1 MKDAVSI
8 YNGKRSLFKNEKPE
22 NITAFFRKA
31 AGGQIFPPNFARC
44 IQIAV
49 VIPLFDEYPGFFK
62 TLYSAEKSYYS
73 YIRAAANDLPAANSA
88 PRLHI
93 VCVVNNR
100 KSSPQSVK
108 ENNRQLI
115 AALKLRM
122 HSSVRTYAAAR
133 AALFCSDLVRD
144 KRFDAPCAAYPPL
157 SPIISLIDS
166 ASERHEMPENQGA
179 GYARKLGMDYAL
191 LCGAS
196 VIACLDGD
204 TLAGRNWFSHLCAF
218 AQKNRGKTAAA
229 VTRFHHQR
237 AENTSVQNAA
247 RLYESYLSEHAEKLK
262 QCGTPY
268 WHTALGP
275 VIVCTAEA
283 YAAAGGMNLRTAGED
298 FYFLQQLVKITLNTD
313 GMQMLECTVYPSARL
328 SNRVLFGTGTRLK
341 QLVLNGGAENK
352 AEVQQRPAADDP
364 LRNPLL
370 FPEEIY
376 AAVARFISLFE
387 ETYGIARTAKQKR
400 AVCSASPHNG
410 RKSSAADSD
419 ARTELF
425 ISKISCE
432 LPAVYEFLCA
442 ERFPQTWRQTACANR
457 KNPRRL
463 ENAFHCW
470 FDGLK
475 IIRLAHFLEKRL

>member
-8 YNGKRSLFKNEKPE
+8 YNRKRSLFKNENTE
-22 NITAFFRKA
+22 EITAFFRAA
-31 AGGQIFPPNFARC
+31 AGGQIAPPDFARC

-49 VIPLFDEYPGFFK
+49 VIPLYDEYPEFFQ
-62 TLYSAEKSYYS
+62 TLYSAEKSYYAH
-73 YIRAAANDLPAANSA
+73 IRAAENNLLPQQCA
-88 PRLHI
+88 PQLHI

-108 ENNRQLI
+108 ENSRQLI

-122 HSSVRTYAAAR
+122 HSSVRTYESAP
-133 AALFCSDLVRD
+133 AALFCSELVRD
-144 KRFDAPCAAYPPL
+144 ERFGTACAAYAPA

-166 ASERHEMPENQGA
+166 ASERYEMPENQGA

-204 TLAGRNWFSHLCAF
+204 TLAGRNWFSHLYAF
-218 AQKNRGKTAAA
+218 AQKNCGKTAAA

-237 AENTSVQNAA
+237 AENTSVQNAV

-262 QCGTPY
+262 RCGTPY

-298 FYFLQQLVKITLNTD
+298 FYFLQQLVKITLNTG
-313 GMQMLECTVYPSARL
+313 GMRMLDCTVYPSARL

-341 QLVLNGGAENK
+341 QLVLNGTAEAK
-352 AEVQQRPAADDP
+352 AEAQCHSAVNYP

-376 AAVARFISLFE
+376 AAAARFISLFE
-387 ETYGIARTAKQKR
+387 ETYGILRGGEQQR
-400 AVCSASPHNG
+400 AECFASPHS
-410 RKSSAADSD
+410 KTCSAADSA
-419 ARTELF
+419 ARSELF
-425 ISKISCE
+425 VSKISCE

-442 ERFPQTWRQTACANR
+442 ERFPQTWQQTACANR